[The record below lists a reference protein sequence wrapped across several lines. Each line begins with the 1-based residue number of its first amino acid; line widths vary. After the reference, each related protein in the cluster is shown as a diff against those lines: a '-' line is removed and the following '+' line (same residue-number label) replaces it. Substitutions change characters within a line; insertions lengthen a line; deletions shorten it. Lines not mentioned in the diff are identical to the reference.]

1 MIYEGKLR
9 IPIRLKNRITILQK
23 ERGYSFNK
31 MVNYILEVGLYK
43 ILEEEKK
50 YGKQNQQ
57 K

>member
-50 YGKQNQQ
+50 YERKN
-57 K
+57 